1 MQAFAFGGAAVT
13 FATRGNSTILQPPP
27 PRPPT
32 KPKGEYCW
40 RATVEATANDKSRGS
55 YVGYDTNIGVCDL
68 VLNACRRS
76 ATRGV
81 ECGAPEL
88 VLLSSGSSLCSGQVY
103 FMLDGKS
110 VKIL

>member
-1 MQAFAFGGAAVT
+1 MQAFAYGAVS
-13 FATRGNSTILQPPP
+13 FASRGNSTILQPPP
-27 PRPPT
+27 PPRPT

-40 RATVEATANDKSRGS
+40 RATVEATANDTSRGS

-68 VLNACRRS
+68 TLNACRRS

-88 VLLSSGSSLCSGQVY
+88 VLLTSGSKECSGQVF

-110 VKIL
+110 VKIF